1 MAEKTTTK
9 AKRPAPQ
16 PAYRAHLKTAFFE
29 EIRPKL
35 LKELNLKN
43 IHQVPSLEKIVLNSG
58 LGRTKADKQAFETAT
73 NTLARISGQ
82 MPRTTL
88 ARMSIASFKLRT
100 GNRIGMMVT
109 LRDNRMY
116 EFLERLIE
124 LVMPRLRDFRGASL
138 KSFDR
143 QGNYSIGFS
152 EQSIFPE
159 LSFEE
164 TTPAHGLQATLV
176 FKSKN
181 PEHSRALLEAFGCRF
196 EKTAPSGDNQG
207 GENDG

>member
-1 MAEKTTTK
+1 MAKTVTTK
-9 AKRPAPQ
+9 AQKPAPQ
-16 PAYRAHLKTAFFE
+16 PLYRARLKTAYLE

-35 LKELNLKN
+35 LKELGLKN
-43 IHQVPSLEKIVLNSG
+43 IHEVPRLEKITLNSG
-58 LGRTKADKQAFETAT
+58 LGRVKGDKKVFETAT
-73 NTLARISGQ
+73 NTLSRVSGQ
-82 MPRTTL
+82 MPRATL
-88 ARMSIASFKLRT
+88 ARMSVASFKLRT
-100 GNRIGMMVT
+100 GNRIGLMVT

-124 LVMPRLRDFRGASL
+124 LVMPRLRDFRGSSL

-164 TTPAHGLQATLV
+164 TTLAHGLQATLV

-196 EKTAPSGDNQG
+196 EKTAASGDNQK
-207 GENDG
+207 GENNG